1 VKFVDEKGDVLRDQR
16 EVHRINE
23 LIRAPKVQVIAHDG
37 QNLGVMSRE
46 DALRASHE
54 ASLDL
59 VLIADTG
66 SFGVPVVKITDFGKL
81 LYARKKKLADAKK
94 KQKVIKIK
102 EIKLRPKIDEHDYQ
116 TKLNQAVAFLQDG
129 NRVKFTLVFRGRE
142 MAMKFERGQEM
153 FVKIDATL
161 AEKGLDSLDREQD
174 AKLGQFWSR
183 VYFVKPSKK

>member
-1 VKFVDEKGDVLRDQR
+1 MREQR

-23 LIRAPKVQVIAHDG
+23 FIRAPRVQVIAYDG
-37 QNLGVMSRE
+37 QNAGVMSRE
-46 DALRASHE
+46 DALRAARE
-54 ASLDL
+54 AGLDL

-66 SFGVPVVKITDFGKL
+66 SFGVPVVKIADFGKL
-81 LYARKKKLADAKK
+81 LYARKKKLSDAKK

-116 TKLNQAVAFLQDG
+116 TKLKQAIAFLQEG

-142 MAMKFERGQEM
+142 MATKFERGQEM
-153 FVKIDATL
+153 FNKIDTTL
-161 AEKGLDSLDREQD
+161 VQKGLDSLGREQD